1 MNQKN
6 HGIDK
11 PPDQKKD
18 RARRTYV
25 GTIIGESTTQEFRLA
40 VAEGSLK
47 EQDIIAVDSEN
58 EGRDGTQPI
67 RIWAKV
73 QQIERLNPLFP
84 QEAGHELAA
93 TQTNPFDTVLSLSRE
108 MVSAVCRVLGA
119 ETEASGRLE
128 KLRYPAKPA
137 TMAYRP
143 EGDDVARIVAGDL
156 DIKRHRALDIATL
169 ATREEI
175 DVLVDGHAIVSRHL
189 AVLAMT
195 GAGKSFT
202 ARRIVEELAKKNY
215 PIVIFDPHG
224 DYTGLADVPSLRNR
238 VSRYYASFPIF
249 EEDAETV
256 ARIVNDLGYGLTPK
270 METLFSYLFNA
281 AKNFIDI
288 EDPTEKKEKV
298 KWLAE
303 TLSKPEIMHYGV
315 RPDLWLV
322 ADLAEVGESVLRKLA
337 EVGESVLR
345 KKAEQS
351 KSTLI
356 EDLGWADFKNYTAKD
371 AETLKGIKT
380 RTRRAAA
387 VLRRMEKT
395 NRQVAEGAAP
405 LPVNRSE
412 LVDYGRISVISL
424 AGYTSD
430 FQATIYSLVADSIFE
445 ARVKKE
451 LTLPVLFLLE
461 EAHNFA
467 PAQAATEAEKRSVA
481 ITRQIAQEG
490 RKFGVGLILIS
501 QRPSRLD
508 ETTLSQCN
516 SFVIMRMVNPADQNF
531 VRRAVESLGEGEA
544 KMLPDLDVGEA
555 LLSGQIVN
563 FPVLAKIKAPASRGE
578 REEEDAFQE
587 LERAHQELER
597 THAQSMPDRRETPIG
612 SKNRSPKTTRR

>member
-322 ADLAEVGESVLRKLA
+322 ADLAEVGESVLRK
-337 EVGESVLR
+337 
-345 KKAEQS
+345 KAEQS

-490 RKFGVGLILIS
+490 RKFGVGIGLIT
-501 QRPSRLD
+501 QRPGKLD
-508 ETTLSQCN
+508 QDVLSQCMTQI
-516 SFVIMRMVNPADQNF
+516 IMRIVNPFDQETVARSVEGAGRALLAELPALTKGQAVISGVAVNTPVTCR
-531 VRRAVESLGEGEA
+531 VRERWTRHGGETLDAPAEWLDYFTPRAQRAEAEQRAVLIKLPGAKKRESVRGI
-544 KMLPDLDVGEA
+544 DV
-555 LLSGQIVN
+555 
-563 FPVLAKIKAPASRGE
+563 
-578 REEEDAFQE
+578 
-587 LERAHQELER
+587 
-597 THAQSMPDRRETPIG
+597 
-612 SKNRSPKTTRR
+612 

>member
-1 MNQKN
+1 MNRKN

-11 PPDQKKD
+11 PPDRKEG
-18 RARRTYV
+18 RTRSAYV
-25 GTIIGESTTQEFRLA
+25 GAIIGESTTQEFRLA
-40 VAEGSLK
+40 VTEGSLK

-119 ETEASGRLE
+119 ETDASGRLE

-156 DIKRHRALDIATL
+156 KSSTKGHRALDIATL

-202 ARRIVEELAKKNY
+202 ARRIVEELARKNY
-215 PIVIFDPHG
+215 PIIIFDPHG
-224 DYTGLADVPSLRNR
+224 DYTGLADVPALRNR
-238 VSRYYASFPIF
+238 VFRYYASFPIF
-249 EEDAETV
+249 EEEAETV

-270 METLFSYLFNA
+270 METLFSNLFNA

-288 EDPTEKKEKV
+288 EDPTEKEEKV
-298 KWLAE
+298 EWLAR
-303 TLSKPEIMHYGV
+303 TLSKPEIERHGV
-315 RPDLWLV
+315 RPNLWLV
-322 ADLAEVGESVLRKLA
+322 ADLAEVGESVLRKKD
-337 EVGESVLR
+337 EE
-345 KKAEQS
+345 S

-356 EDLGWADFKNYTAKD
+356 EDLGWADFNNYTAKD

-387 VLRRMEKT
+387 VLRRMEET

-451 LTLPVLFLLE
+451 LTWPVLFLLE

-563 FPVLAKIKAPASRGE
+563 FPVLAKIKEPDSRGE
-578 REEEDAFQE
+578 REEEDAFLE

-597 THAQSMPDRRETPIG
+597 THAQSVPDRRETPIG